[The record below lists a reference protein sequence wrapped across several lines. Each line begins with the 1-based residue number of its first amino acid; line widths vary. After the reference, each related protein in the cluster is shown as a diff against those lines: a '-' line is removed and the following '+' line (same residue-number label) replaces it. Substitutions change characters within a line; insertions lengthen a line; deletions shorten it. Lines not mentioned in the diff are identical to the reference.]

1 MAVDLTPRP
10 VAEAGP
16 AGPRRRRPVLP
27 RVWHFVSFGGPGF
40 AVYACFVLAPILISF
55 GYSLTN
61 YNPFNPPTRYV
72 GLRNYQLL
80 LTDQAFLT
88 SLKVTTIL
96 TVIVVITPNVVG
108 LAIAVLLD
116 RRGWLY
122 DALRSVF
129 FVPMVLSSVV
139 VSIIWTRL
147 LDNEGPINQ
156 ALRTLG
162 VDNPPGWLSDP
173 DYALYSLGA
182 ILSWQMLGFCVVV
195 YLAGLQGV
203 PVELQEAAALDGA
216 GPARRFWHV
225 SWPLLAPA
233 LTINTVVLMI
243 SAFCSGVAGMLGV
256 AYFGSAQQ
264 NEFGTFLLDAIA
276 AVVVGG
282 TSLFGGRGG
291 IGNTIIGLFVL
302 GVLNN
307 GLDHVNIDS
316 FLKILIRGL
325 ILLAALIIN
334 IYAERLRVSRSVS
347 H

>member
-80 LTDQAFLT
+80 LTDRAFLT

-122 DALRSVF
+122 NALRSVF

-243 SAFCSGVAGMLGV
+243 SAFKVFDHVQVITRGGPG
-256 AYFGSAQQ
+256 
-264 NEFGTFLLDAIA
+264 EGTTATIAFLVLRTA
-276 AVVVGG
+276 
-282 TSLFGGRGG
+282 FEENRGG
-291 IGNTIIGLFVL
+291 IASAQAMIMLTIIAAA
-302 GVLNN
+302 
-307 GLDHVNIDS
+307 S
-316 FLKILIRGL
+316 A
-325 ILLAALIIN
+325 AALKLLQRR
-334 IYAERLRVSRSVS
+334 EVEL
-347 H
+347 